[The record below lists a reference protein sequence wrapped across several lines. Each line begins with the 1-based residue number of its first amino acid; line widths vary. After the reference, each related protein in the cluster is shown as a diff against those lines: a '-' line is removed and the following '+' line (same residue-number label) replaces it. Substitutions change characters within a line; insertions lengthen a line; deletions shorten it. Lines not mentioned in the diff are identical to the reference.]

1 MEDLM
6 SQEIMELRQ
15 LDHPYMEAKALV
27 YFTPTVEIKQN

>member
-15 LDHPYMEAKALV
+15 LVHPYMKANALV
-27 YFTPTVEIKQN
+27 CFTTTVEIEQN